1 MDTWLIVLLVVLAI
15 AALSAAGAVYY
26 VKRKSAKAVTKP
38 LGYVAG
44 GANYMITQG
53 IGVPAEISAFILL
66 GLASNPGGVP
76 PVAGR
81 NKNQG
86 TPWFYY
92 AGR

>member
-1 MDTWLIVLLVVLAI
+1 MDTWLIVLLVILAI

-26 VKRKSAKAVTKP
+26 VKRKSSKVVTP

-66 GLASNPGGVP
+66 GLASNPGGEP
-76 PVAGR
+76 RVAGR

>member
-1 MDTWLIVLLVVLAI
+1 MDTWLILLLVALAVSL
-15 AALSAAGAVYY
+15 AAAGAVYY
-26 VKRKSAKAVTKP
+26 VKRRSAKAVTP
-38 LGYVAG
+38 LGYTEG
-44 GANYMITQG
+44 GANFMITQG
-53 IGVPAEISAFILL
+53 IGTPAEISAFILL

-76 PVAGR
+76 PVVGR

>member
-26 VKRKSAKAVTKP
+26 VKRKSAKAAP
-38 LGYVAG
+38 LGYVSG

-66 GLASNPGGVP
+66 GLASNPGGIP
-76 PVAGR
+76 PVTGK

>member
-1 MDTWLIVLLVVLAI
+1 METWLIVLLVALAVSL
-15 AALSAAGAVYY
+15 AAAGAVYY
-26 VKRKSAKAVTKP
+26 VKRKSAKAVTP
-38 LGYVAG
+38 LGYVSG

>member
-1 MDTWLIVLLVVLAI
+1 METWLIVLLVVLAI

-26 VKRKSAKAVTKP
+26 VKRKSAKAVTP
-38 LGYVAG
+38 LGYVSG

-66 GLASNPGGVP
+66 GLASNPGGIP
-76 PVAGR
+76 PVTGK

>member
-1 MDTWLIVLLVVLAI
+1 MDTWLLLLLAVLAL
-15 AALSAAGAVYY
+15 AALSAGGYY
-26 VKRKSAKAVTKP
+26 VWRRTRKKVEP

-44 GANYMITQG
+44 GANYMITLG
-53 IGVPAEISAFILL
+53 IGTPAEISAFILL

-76 PVAGR
+76 PVAGK

-86 TPWFYY
+86 SVWFYY

>member
-1 MDTWLIVLLVVLAI
+1 MDTWLIVLLVVLAVSL
-15 AALSAAGAVYY
+15 AAAGAVYY
-26 VKRKSAKAVTKP
+26 VKRKSAKATP